1 MSANIPQKNERAKK
15 KGQKVCGFQK
25 KIVPLHPLYAKIV
38 IITLIFNSK

>member
-15 KGQKVCGFQK
+15 KGQKVCGIQK
-25 KIVPLHPLYAKIV
+25 IIVPLHPLYAKIV